1 MKKKSTSQTP
11 RTLTKNA
18 ILLAIA
24 VLALYASPAIA
35 LADGCIGQTAWIVG
49 NGDWFTRTNWDN
61 GVPTTSASAQ
71 INTNNGGTANI
82 GTAGAVA
89 CELFLG
95 FSASHSG
102 NVSVNGGRLAVGTE
116 VEVGGS
122 GTGKLSITNGGT
134 VSAGLLTIA
143 ALSSGSVGTVS
154 VDGSTFT
161 TTGRCDVGGDNQT
174 LGGVGLLSVTSGGS
188 VSAGNVH
195 LFKSGTLT
203 GNSTVST
210 TNGTNVEG
218 TLKPSGRLTIGS
230 GNLTIANGGTMVC
243 SVTQQAWDNVYVAS
257 PGTATLDSTNSK
269 LIVTM
274 TGTFTTPADFPLL
287 YAPGGLFGRFFSV
300 SITYSTGCLSPSIV
314 YHYDTGYVDLHVE
327 SSC

>member
-1 MKKKSTSQTP
+1 
-11 RTLTKNA
+11 
-18 ILLAIA
+18 
-24 VLALYASPAIA
+24 
-35 LADGCIGQTAWIVG
+35 
-49 NGDWFTRTNWDN
+49 
-61 GVPTTSASAQ
+61 
-71 INTNNGGTANI
+71 
-82 GTAGAVA
+82 
-89 CELFLG
+89 
-95 FSASHSG
+95 
-102 NVSVNGGRLAVGTE
+102 
-116 VEVGGS
+116 
-122 GTGKLSITNGGT
+122 
-134 VSAGLLTIA
+134 
-143 ALSSGSVGTVS
+143 
-154 VDGSTFT
+154 
-161 TTGRCDVGGDNQT
+161 
-174 LGGVGLLSVTSGGS
+174 

-327 SSC
+327 SSCQ